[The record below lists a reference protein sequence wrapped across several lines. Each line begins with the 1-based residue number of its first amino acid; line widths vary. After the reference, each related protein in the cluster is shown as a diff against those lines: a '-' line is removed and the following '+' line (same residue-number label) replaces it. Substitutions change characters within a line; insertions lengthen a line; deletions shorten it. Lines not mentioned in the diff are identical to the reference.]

1 MVNFIKFFVRRVLI
15 ASVLFILLLQPLY
28 GQSLKKEI
36 PLSREL
42 NSIKKP
48 GQLTLSASRSKI
60 AVADILTNKIYVF
73 DSHGELLWEVG
84 DNVKIE
90 QPLSVC
96 FDDENVLYF
105 TLKKSRFVYRV
116 YEKNPDLIDTL
127 KAVTTKLNLPVF
139 IIQILKDRD
148 GNYLVLDDNNHEVLF
163 FNKEWQFKKVLIKY
177 GQGKGRVLFP
187 SQLAQDFS
195 GNLIITDQ
203 HNVPLQFFSAEGK
216 FLFYAGWN
224 KPGTYE
230 GWGAT
235 AVAVDNQQIIWV
247 TDVTNRQFR
256 LYNAT
261 GNEVGKIP
269 FILDLINPLSM
280 VVTASN
286 ELIVSDENHGVFFYA
301 ID

>member
-1 MVNFIKFFVRRVLI
+1 MINFIKIFVRRVLI
-15 ASVLFILLLQPLY
+15 VSGLFTFLLQPLY

-36 PLSREL
+36 PLSNEL

-48 GQLTLSASRSKI
+48 GQLTLSTSRSKI

-73 DSHGELLWEVG
+73 DSRGELLWEVG

-96 FDDENVLYF
+96 FDDENVLCF

-116 YEKNPDLIDTL
+116 YEKKPELIDTL
-127 KAVTTKLNLPVF
+127 KEITTGLNQPINIV
-139 IIQILKDRD
+139 QILKDRY
-148 GNYLVLDDNNHEVLF
+148 GNYLVLDDNNHEVLL
-163 FNKEWQFKKVLIKY
+163 FNKEWQFKQVLIKY

-187 SQLAQDFS
+187 SQLAQDIS

-203 HNVPLQFFSAEGK
+203 HNIPLQFFSSEGK

-235 AVAVDNQQIIWV
+235 AVAVDNQQTIWV
-247 TDVTNRQFR
+247 TDIINRQFR
-256 LYNAT
+256 LYDVT

-269 FILDLINPLSM
+269 FVLDLINPLSM

-286 ELIVSDENHGVFFYA
+286 ELIVSDENHGIFFYA